1 MAAAWR
7 GRGDPEQPKAEET
20 MKEGGGREIGGARR
34 KGPLNGRHGNNEA
47 SLSSPCFVWRDTAAA
62 ARINQPSGNQ
72 RKRWREKR
80 QRREGAGVSYKFS
93 FSNDRSSPSLPS
105 VTLPSN
111 QYPILS
117 SASFRLSLPRPSFPH
132 LSLSPSPLAGYLDL
146 TAVTAKWS

>member
-1 MAAAWR
+1 MAAWR

-72 RKRWREKR
+72 RKSWREKG
-80 QRREGAGVSYKFS
+80 QRGREQATNFL
-93 FSNDRSSPSLPS
+93 SPTIALLPPPRLRPP